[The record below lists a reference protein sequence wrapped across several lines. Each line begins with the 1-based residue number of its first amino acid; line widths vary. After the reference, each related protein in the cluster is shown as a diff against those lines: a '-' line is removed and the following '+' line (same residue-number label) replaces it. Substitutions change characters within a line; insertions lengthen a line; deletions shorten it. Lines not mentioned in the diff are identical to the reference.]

1 MNGRE
6 SSERV
11 CVQWGQRLF
20 ERIQEDID
28 SERDRITSV
37 IQAMLNNAKEI
48 ARFNDVE
55 DQLQMTLGYTAA
67 HQKGV
72 YAASEKSFFEEM
84 SILAVRLAWIRP
96 ISIFIQNQWS

>member
-11 CVQWGQRLF
+11 CIQWGQRLF

-28 SERDRITSV
+28 PERDRITSV

-48 ARFNDVE
+48 ARFNDV
-55 DQLQMTLGYTAA
+55 
-67 HQKGV
+67 
-72 YAASEKSFFEEM
+72 
-84 SILAVRLAWIRP
+84 
-96 ISIFIQNQWS
+96 